1 PSLRT
6 GKHDSAAESSGQLHS
21 GQGQKSALQSHLL
34 HMCACFK
41 QMEHSKHMPDKMITI
56 FFCLVC
62 GALAAAQES
71 NEILHPEPTKDEPH
85 FPPNFELRTT
95 VAPDSIKVI
104 CGDNSIRVE
113 AKRDLLGIGV
123 LVQTADVTLGGC
135 AATEEDPKAQ
145 ILIFE
150 SELHGCGS
158 QLLMSEEAF
167 IYVFTLLYTP
177 SPLGAVPSV
186 TTGGELGFVL
196 CFRKNDVSSDVL
208 KPTWAPFSPP
218 SPFFFFLVLYLSDD
232 WQFPR
237 SSTQFFLG
245 DMIKFEASVE
255 QFHHVPLRVTVD
267 SCVATVVPNVDTVPR
282 YAFLGN
288 NGCMFDGQLTGSSS
302 RFLPQ
307 FQHGNSDVVRYAT
320 AFLPDRC
327 RFHIIA
333 QKCRFCF
340 FVYVSSD
347 IHYCSLKATE
357 AAANVNATKKPV
369 HSPVG
374 KTLAVLLQNSRPQ
387 ISSSAA

>member
-1 PSLRT
+1 
-6 GKHDSAAESSGQLHS
+6 
-21 GQGQKSALQSHLL
+21 
-34 HMCACFK
+34 
-41 QMEHSKHMPDKMITI
+41 MITI

-71 NEILHPEPTKDEPH
+71 NEILHPAASKFGNHRANQQEEPPFLEPLSWRFPEEPTKDEPH

-177 SPLGAVPSV
+177 SPLGASDSV
-186 TTGGELGFVL
+186 EVFFFRCLQLGFVL

-288 NGCMFDGQLTGSSS
+288 NGCMFDVSQDKLQFELEAF
-302 RFLPQ
+302 R